1 MVAFLGIIQFIS
13 IAGCCMYELK
23 IKSSAVFLWAV
34 LLIMFGI
41 PHMLSAIMGT
51 YSYTTSTMREASIFV
66 ILFTIIYLLVRY
78 IFRNKKSTQ
87 GKEDKLQL
95 LENEQKGMTNF
106 MYVLFAIMVVIVF
119 IRIVSL
125 SKQAGGLF
133 NTSWETMRQTGGYFS
148 FAQIFTPIFFA
159 SSSCILLAIKIKD
172 KKFIIFSIIIIL
184 IEVLISRNRI
194 EILPIF
200 VAIIYAY
207 ILKENKIGLKKIF
220 ILGCIGI
227 ISIYCIYAL
236 RVFRHSGSAKN
247 FIDMY
252 NLKTFNLKV
261 FDYLENDD
269 GELGLR
275 KYMYYFIENDNNF
288 QNFGKGH
295 TYLRMLFVLI
305 PTKWSFGLKPDDFAI
320 TMGKAILPN
329 STGFSMH
336 PTLFGDVYANF
347 GFYGFLWGA
356 FWAIFVNM
364 IDRIIEKRNKIIYL
378 PLTFIFCISYIIE
391 ARGSV
396 YNGFVWSVYGYVILI
411 FIYIVFKVVKNSVSK
426 NN

>member
-1 MVAFLGIIQFIS
+1 MIGLLGVIQFIL
-13 IAGCCMYELK
+13 IAINCIYELK
-23 IKSSAVFLWAV
+23 KKSSAVFLWAV

-41 PHMLSAIMGT
+41 PHMFSTLMGT
-51 YSYTTSTMREASIFV
+51 YGYSFSTMKEASIFV
-66 ILFTIIYLLVRY
+66 ILFNIVYFFVRN
-78 IFRNKKSTQ
+78 ILKNKENI
-87 GKEDKLQL
+87 KEDKLKL
-95 LENEQKGMTNF
+95 LEYEQKEICNF
-106 MYVLFAIMVVIVF
+106 MYVLFAIMAVTVF
-119 IRIVSL
+119 IRIVLL
-125 SKQAGGLF
+125 SKQAGGFF
-133 NTSWETMRQTGGYFS
+133 NTSWETMRQTTGGYFS
-148 FAQIFTPIFFA
+148 FAQIFTPIFFV
-159 SSSCILLAIKIKD
+159 SSSCILLAIKLKD
-172 KKFIIFSIIIIL
+172 RKIIIFSTIIIL
-184 IEVLISRNRI
+184 VEVLISRNRI

-200 VAIIYAY
+200 VAIIYVY

-236 RVFRHSGSAKN
+236 RVFRHSGSVRN
-247 FIDMY
+247 FINTY
-252 NLKTFNLKV
+252 SFKTFNLKV
-261 FDYLENDD
+261 LNYLENDD

-275 KYMYYFIENDNNF
+275 KYMYYFIENDNDF

-295 TYLRMLFVLI
+295 TYLRMAFVLI

-320 TMGKAILPN
+320 SMGKAILPN

-347 GFYGFLWGA
+347 GFYGFLWGI

-364 IDRIIEKRNKIIYL
+364 IDKMIEKRNKIIYL
-378 PLTFIFCISYIIE
+378 PMVSIFSISYIIE

-396 YNGFVWSVYGYVILI
+396 YNGFVWSVYGYLLLI